1 MEIKF
6 SEELC
11 TVIDY
16 SRDEAMR
23 TGSYGM
29 GVEHLMLGILRH
41 KNNDACRALS
51 GIGVDTD
58 MLKESLDRLVFHE
71 NPVPYCDKG
80 AVVPT
85 KTAKGTLNLAG
96 LEALRCNIH
105 SVRASHLMLAICR
118 NPQSAVSSLLYSQ
131 GADYDTI
138 AGFMHEHGMLGERKA
153 MKMPAAESMM
163 GALGE
168 QLTQLFSAS
177 RNMSNQLS

>member
-6 SEELC
+6 SQELC

-29 GVEHLMLGILRH
+29 GIEHLMLGILRQRD
-41 KNNDACRALS
+41 NDACRALS
-51 GIGVDTD
+51 GIGIDPD
-58 MLKESLDRLVFHE
+58 ALKDSIDKLVFHD
-71 NPVPYCDKG
+71 NPVPYCDRQ

-85 KTAKGTLNLAG
+85 KAAKAALSLAG
-96 LEALRCNIH
+96 FEALRFNIH
-105 SVRASHLMLAICR
+105 SVRAVHLMLAICR
-118 NPQSAVSSLLYSQ
+118 NPLNAISGMLYSQ

-138 AGFMHEHGMLGERKA
+138 MDFMHRHGMLEEAKG
-153 MKMPAAESMM
+153 MVTPAPESML

-168 QLTQLFSAS
+168 QLTRLYSAS
-177 RNMSNQLS
+177 RDMSNSLS